1 MGMWVLHSGKPVTNP
16 LEIMERSRVLVGVN
30 ENIPIVWGLKEN
42 MKTEI
47 VVSISA
53 Q

>member
-1 MGMWVLHSGKPVTNP
+1 MVLYSGKAVTNP
-16 LEIMERSRVLVGVN
+16 LEIMERSRVLVVVS
-30 ENIPIVWGLKEN
+30 ENIPIVWSLKEN